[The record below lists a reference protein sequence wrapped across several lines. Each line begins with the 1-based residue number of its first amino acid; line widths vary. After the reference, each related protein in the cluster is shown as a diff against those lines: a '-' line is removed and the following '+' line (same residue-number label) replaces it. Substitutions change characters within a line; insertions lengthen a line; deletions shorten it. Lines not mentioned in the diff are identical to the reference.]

1 MGSKANRGGE
11 GVRYR
16 SGGEPMSLLKDLEGM
31 AGLVD
36 CLNARGAGG
45 GHPAPR
51 PAGVFEEYKEDR

>member
-1 MGSKANRGGE
+1 
-11 GVRYR
+11 
-16 SGGEPMSLLKDLEGM
+16 MSLLKDLEGM